1 MKDIKLTGNQIR
13 ILRYL
18 VSREIRFH
26 TYFQYDP
33 AAKADLNKLEDKLAK
48 ELKNESNTDRA

>member
-1 MKDIKLTGNQIR
+1 MKNIKLTGNQIR

-18 VSREIRFH
+18 VGREIRFH

-48 ELKNESNTDRA
+48 ELKNESI